1 MKFVGGKANDVGFS
15 GSPLPWTALA
25 ALKLFG
31 KMGSLGFPLPDVMP
45 GVKGSDL
52 GSLGF
57 PLPDTIQG
65 VKGPDLGS
73 LGFPLPDTKQG
84 VKGPELGTFDF
95 PQY

>member
-1 MKFVGGKANDVGFS
+1 MHKVGVKMKFAGRKANDMGFS
-15 GSPLPWTALA
+15 GSPLPWTALV
-25 ALKLFG
+25 ALKRSG
-31 KMGSLGFPLPDVMP
+31 KMGSLGFPLPDVKQ

-57 PLPDTIQG
+57 PL
-65 VKGPDLGS
+65 L
-73 LGFPLPDTKQG
+73 DTKQG

>member
-1 MKFVGGKANDVGFS
+1 MHKVGLKMKFVGKKAIDMGFS
-15 GSPLPWTALA
+15 GSPLPWTALE
-25 ALKLFG
+25 ALMQFG
-31 KMGSLGFPLPDVMP
+31 KMGLLGFPLPDVKQ

-65 VKGPDLGS
+65 LKGPDLG
-73 LGFPLPDTKQG
+73 FF
-84 VKGPELGTFDF
+84 EF

>member
-15 GSPLPWTALA
+15 GYPLPWTALA

-45 GVKGSDL
+45 GVKGPYL
-52 GSLGF
+52 GSL
-57 PLPDTIQG
+57 D
-65 VKGPDLGS
+65 
-73 LGFPLPDTKQG
+73 FPLPDTKQG
-84 VKGPELGTFDF
+84 VKGPELGTVDF